1 MIHGCSSL
9 HPSPGL
15 QTFTVPSSE
24 WVTMHHHA
32 SILLDDWL
40 KTVVVMT
47 LDTTKVIGAM
57 LQLGVFAKVRSE
69 KTEENAEHLH
79 SL

>member
-1 MIHGCSSL
+1 
-9 HPSPGL
+9 
-15 QTFTVPSSE
+15 
-24 WVTMHHHA
+24 MHHHA